1 MYLGESA
8 KGSVLG
14 AHNLAHAT
22 TSTTRFCTAACA
34 CTSSRACPTWLQMH
48 SLKVSLSPEY
58 SIHKLQGHVKPT
70 PTHGIAHSHYLHEH
84 NHFVLWLQCKL
95 QTFDFFL
102 FMDSSFCK
110 GLETAAYTKTKRW
123 TTRRLWEFVL
133 PDIISLNCGGVLAR
147 AKSTS
152 HASHTAHT
160 SHSTHAS
167 SKEGFKKIKWIRLH
181 AQPFIAHCQI
191 LLGDQ
196 NCGLK
201 ETPKRVGTRI
211 RGHPPHRR

>member
-1 MYLGESA
+1 
-8 KGSVLG
+8 
-14 AHNLAHAT
+14 
-22 TSTTRFCTAACA
+22 
-34 CTSSRACPTWLQMH
+34 
-48 SLKVSLSPEY
+48 
-58 SIHKLQGHVKPT
+58 
-70 PTHGIAHSHYLHEH
+70 
-84 NHFVLWLQCKL
+84 
-95 QTFDFFL
+95 
-102 FMDSSFCK
+102 MDSSFCK

-123 TTRRLWEFVL
+123 TTRRLWGFVL

-181 AQPFIAHCQI
+181 GQPFIAHCQT

-201 ETPKRVGTRI
+201 KLQKELELGSEDTHRIGTSSTTTCSSLHACLSI
-211 RGHPPHRR
+211 LVIQWPFSII